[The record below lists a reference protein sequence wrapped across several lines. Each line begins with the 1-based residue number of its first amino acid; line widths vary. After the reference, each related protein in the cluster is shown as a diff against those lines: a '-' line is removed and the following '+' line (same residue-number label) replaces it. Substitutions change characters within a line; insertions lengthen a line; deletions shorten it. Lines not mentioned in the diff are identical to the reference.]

1 MAALLSTYRI
11 LWAPC
16 PRESDVG
23 RRIGADRDLWLP
35 YFVEGVAL
43 AKLDAGLGVPFDDYD
58 LAQGILAAYFEKPA
72 EADAPENLA
81 PYLSCALDELVTSFQ
96 RPSLEVLVLELAR
109 GLGQRHGWAL
119 ARDALRT
126 GRALLPDSP
135 QIACDYVVALWRM
148 LESEEAA
155 EPVAVLHEILD
166 LCPAAD
172 SPALRPMAR
181 EYLVLVHVGALAV
194 AMRGA
199 ELAARLSEARAL
211 VADPYLRGKLD
222 ELESREGA
230 LDPVRWDLFES
241 SAGRDA

>member
-1 MAALLSTYRI
+1 MKAPSSTYRI
-11 LWAPC
+11 LWASC

-35 YFVEGVAL
+35 YFVEGEGL

-72 EADAPENLA
+72 ERGAPEDLT
-81 PYLSCALDELVTSFQ
+81 PYLSCALDELAATFR
-96 RPSLEVLVLELAR
+96 RPSLEVMILELAR
-109 GLGQRHGWAL
+109 GMGQRHGWAV
-119 ARDALRT
+119 AREALRT

-148 LESEEAA
+148 LEAQEAA

-166 LCPAAD
+166 LCPSAD

-181 EYLVLVHVGALAV
+181 EYLVLVHVGALAAAV
-194 AMRGA
+194 RGV
-199 ELAARLSEARAL
+199 ELAARLTEARAL
-211 VADPYLRGKLD
+211 VADPYLLGKLE
-222 ELESREGA
+222 ELEAREGA
-230 LDPVRWDLFES
+230 LDPAAWDLFES
-241 SAGRDA
+241 NARPDA